1 MNKDFLK
8 SKATPVI
15 AVILCYILY
24 LSGYFQI
31 IFAVPI
37 VLLASGIEYGKG
49 IFKSLGFQRSKLK
62 AFDLLIVAP
71 LVATGMVVLYVHVL
85 VPGVTYITGQPM
97 DYSMFQ
103 QFEGNIGA
111 IIGLLLFAAVSAGFG
126 EEIFFRGYLMRQFT
140 KFFGSSTLSI
150 VLNILF
156 FGAIFGFIHSYQ
168 GISGQIVTGI
178 LGMITA
184 TIFHFRKDDL
194 WFAIAFH
201 GFFDLIALGYYF
213 YSVSG

>member
-8 SKATPVI
+8 SKITPII
-15 AVILCYILY
+15 AVILCYVLY
-24 LSGYFQI
+24 QLGYFQI
-31 IFAVPI
+31 IFAALI
-37 VLLASGIEYGKG
+37 VLLASGVEYGKG
-49 IFKSLGFQRSKLK
+49 IFKSLGFQRSRLK

-71 LVATGMVVLYVHVL
+71 LIAFGMVVLYVHAL

-97 DYSMFQ
+97 DYSLFE
-103 QFEGNIGA
+103 QFEGNLSA
-111 IIGLLLFAAVSAGFG
+111 ILGLLFFAAVSAGFG
-126 EEIFFRGYLMRQFT
+126 EEILFRGYFMRQFT

-150 VLNILF
+150 ALNIL
-156 FGAIFGFIHSYQ
+156 IFGMIFGWIHMYQ
-168 GISGQIVTGI
+168 GISGQIITGI

-201 GFFDLIALGYYF
+201 GFFDLIALAYYF
-213 YSVSG
+213 YSVAS

>member
-1 MNKDFLK
+1 MNNDFLK

-15 AVILCYILY
+15 AVILCFILY
-24 LSGYFQI
+24 LLGYFQI

-49 IFKSLGFQRSKLK
+49 MFKSLGFQRSRRK
-62 AFDLLIVAP
+62 AFDLLLVAP
-71 LVATGMVVLYVHVL
+71 LAAIGMMVLYVHVL

-97 DYSMFQ
+97 DYSMLE
-103 QFEGNIGA
+103 QFGGNPSA
-111 IIGLLLFAAVSAGFG
+111 IFGLLLFAAISGGFG

-150 VLNILF
+150 VLNILI

-178 LGMITA
+178 AGMILA
-184 TIFHFRKDDL
+184 TIFHLRKDDM
-194 WFAIAFH
+194 WFNIALH
-201 GFFDLIALGYYF
+201 GFFDLIALGYFF
-213 YSVSG
+213 YSVAG

>member
-15 AVILCYILY
+15 AVILCYLLY
-24 LSGYFQI
+24 LSGNFQV

-37 VLLASGIEYGKG
+37 VLLASWVEHGKG
-49 IFKSLGFQRSKLK
+49 IFKSLGFQRSRRK
-62 AFDLLIVAP
+62 AFDLLVVAP
-71 LVATGMVVLYVHVL
+71 LVATVMVILYIHVL

-97 DYSMFQ
+97 DYSLFE
-103 QFEGNIGA
+103 QFDNNIGA

-126 EEIFFRGYLMRQFT
+126 EEILFRGYFMRQFT
-140 KFFGSSTLSI
+140 KFFGSSKLSI

-156 FGAIFGFIHSYQ
+156 LGVIFGWIHMYQ
-168 GISGQIVTGI
+168 GFSGQIVTGI
-178 LGMITA
+178 LGMTIA
-184 TIFHFRKDDL
+184 TIFHLRKDDL
-194 WFAIAFH
+194 WFAIAVH

-213 YSVSG
+213 YSV